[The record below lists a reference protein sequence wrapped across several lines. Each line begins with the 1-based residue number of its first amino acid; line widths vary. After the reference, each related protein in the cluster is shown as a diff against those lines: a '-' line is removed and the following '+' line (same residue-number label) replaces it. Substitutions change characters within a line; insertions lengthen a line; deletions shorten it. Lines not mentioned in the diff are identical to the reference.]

1 MAKQMSV
8 LTLSGNIGRIN
19 FFKNRTGF
27 QAREK
32 GGVPKSRI
40 MSDPKFA
47 RTRENIAEFSNNAAA
62 ARMLKDAIRPAIQ
75 RFKDTRL
82 HLRLTSRMMQV
93 LKSDPVNVRGERQVS
108 EGDWSLLRGLEMNG
122 LTPLSGTLKMAY
134 TLSDGATEWGIDVPA
149 FIPKDDVLIPE
160 GASHMRVILA
170 GAAVDFATGEKSF
183 EIAQSAE
190 VPVATPSAGLSLAVQ
205 KGGLPQ
211 SHKIALVGVEFLQ
224 VVNGEFY
231 PLNNGSN
238 ASGAIVFT
246 ERS

>member
-27 QAREK
+27 QARER

-47 RTRENIAEFSNNAAA
+47 RTRENIAEFATNAAA
-62 ARMLKDAIRPAIQ
+62 SRILKDAVRPAIQ
-75 RFKDTRL
+75 RFKDNRM
-82 HLRLTSRMMQV
+82 HLRLSSKMMQV
-93 LKSDPVNVRGERQVS
+93 LKSDPVNVRGERQVA
-108 EGDWSLLRGLEMNG
+108 EGDWSLVKGLEMNEM
-122 LTPLSGTLKMAY
+122 TPLSSSLKMDYA
-134 TLSDGATEWGIDVPA
+134 LSDSPTEWGINIPA
-149 FIPKDDVLIPE
+149 FSPKDEVLVPE

-170 GAAVDFATGEKSF
+170 AAAVDFATGEKSF
-183 EIAQSAE
+183 QLAQSVE
-190 VPVATPSAGLSLAVQ
+190 VPVGAPSSGLNLSIL
-205 KGGLPQ
+205 KSGLVQ
-211 SHKIALVGVEFLQ
+211 SHKVVLVGVEFLQ
-224 VVNGEFY
+224 VVNGEYY

>member
-19 FFKNRTGF
+19 FFKNRSGF

-40 MSDPKFA
+40 MTDPKFA
-47 RTRENIAEFSNNAAA
+47 RTRENIAEFTINAAA
-62 ARMLKDAIRPAIQ
+62 SRILKDAIRPAIQ
-75 RFKDTRL
+75 RFKDARM

-93 LKSDPVNVRGERQVS
+93 LKSDPVNVRGERQVA
-108 EGDWSLLRGLEMNG
+108 EGDWGLLKGLEMNG
-122 LTPLSGTLKMAY
+122 MTPLSSTLKMAY
-134 TLSDGATEWGIDVPA
+134 TLNDGPAEWGIDVPA

-160 GASHMRVILA
+160 GATHMRIILA
-170 GAAVDFATGEKSF
+170 GASVDFATGEKSF

-205 KGGLPQ
+205 KASLPQ
-211 SHKIALVGVEFLQ
+211 SHKIVLVGVEFLQ
-224 VVNGEFY
+224 VVNGDYY

-238 ASGAIVFT
+238 ASGAIMFT

>member
-19 FFKNRTGF
+19 FFKNRSGF

-47 RTRENIAEFSNNAAA
+47 RTRENIAEFAANAAA
-62 ARMLKDAIRPAIQ
+62 ARVLKDAIRPAIQ

-93 LKSDPVNVRGERQVS
+93 LKSDPVNARGERQVS
-108 EGDWSLLRGLEMNG
+108 EGDWGLLRGLEMNG

-134 TLSDGATEWGIDVPA
+134 TLSDGPTEWGIDIPA
-149 FIPKDDVLIPE
+149 FIPKDDVLVPE
-160 GASHMRVILA
+160 GTSHMRIILA
-170 GAAVDFATGEKSF
+170 GAAVDFGTGEKSF
-183 EIAQSAE
+183 QIAQTAE
-190 VPVATPSAGLSLAVQ
+190 VPVATPSAGLNLSVPKAS
-205 KGGLPQ
+205 LPQ
-211 SHKIALVGVEFLQ
+211 SHKVVLVGVEFLQ
-224 VVNGEFY
+224 VVNGEYY

-238 ASGAIVFT
+238 ASGSIVFT
-246 ERS
+246 ERT